1 MRKNCSSWSFQI
13 CGTLSML
20 IAFMSCSSIG
30 CCFED
35 CFAMAGIAP
44 AQWPGCARFCDRV
57 VVHGQGG
64 TRGCAAAVA
73 PLSRRLTPPE
83 RERQGGDS
91 EAAHPRSVRADDID
105 TVIELPM
112 PDVTCRHMVRL
123 VTARLRD
130 VPGVVT
136 VHMDAATGAVVVT
149 GQMSRAAAAEAVAE
163 AVAEVQRRVRHLPD
177 CRDSS

>member
-20 IAFMSCSSIG
+20 IAFMSCSSVG
-30 CCFED
+30 CCFEE
-35 CFAMAGIAP
+35 CCGMTWAAP

-57 VVHGQGG
+57 VVHRQGG
-64 TRGCAAAVA
+64 PRGCAAAVVL
-73 PLSRRLTPPE
+73 LSRQRTAQDASG
-83 RERQGGDS
+83 QGGDS
-91 EAAHPRSVRADDID
+91 EPAHSRSVRADDIN
-105 TVIELPM
+105 TVIELAM

-136 VHMDAATGAVVVT
+136 VQMNAATGAVVVT
-149 GQMSRAAAAEAVAE
+149 GQMSRTAAAEAVAE
-163 AVAEVQRRVRHLPD
+163 AVAEVQRRARHLPD
-177 CRDSS
+177 CRASP